1 MIHRLTLHRGS
12 PPYEALGLRPWC
24 ITCDNPDCPDRYPA
38 DMVVTFKHAGPT
50 RDRAIWAA
58 RRQGWHVSRYGVACP
73 ACMRAWD
80 ALMMSAA
87 HRDLSL
93 NPRQTPDP
101 DWSGLFPYRLM
112 RRTPRMQLIPRQT

>member
-12 PPYEALGLRPWC
+12 PTYASLGPRPWC
-24 ITCDNPDCPDRYPA
+24 LTCDNPDCPDRYPA
-38 DMVVTFKHAGPT
+38 GLVVSTVQAGPT
-50 RDRAIWAA
+50 RDRAIWGA
-58 RRQGWHVSRYGVACP
+58 RLLGWHVSRYGVACP
-73 ACMRAWD
+73 GCMKSWD

-101 DWSGLFPYRLM
+101 DFATLFPYRLI
-112 RRTPRMQLIPRQT
+112 RPTPRRIA